1 MAKEKLELNN
11 LSDQDLESR
20 IAESELRLKKLKF
33 THVVSPL
40 ENPLDIRELRR
51 EIARV
56 KTWGTKVDRKA
67 DYEAGSP
74 SAMCNMP
81 QHLFEPL
88 ISISKLQT

>member
-51 EIARV
+51 EIARL
-56 KTWGTKVDRKA
+56 KTERR
-67 DYEAGSP
+67 YRELHP
-74 SAMCNMP
+74 SENRASAP
-81 QHLFEPL
+81 TE
-88 ISISKLQT
+88 

>member
-11 LSDQDLESR
+11 LSDQDLDSR

-51 EIARV
+51 EIARL
-56 KTWGTKVDRKA
+56 KTERR
-67 DYEAGSP
+67 YRELHP
-74 SAMCNMP
+74 SENRTSAP
-81 QHLFEPL
+81 TE
-88 ISISKLQT
+88 

>member
-51 EIARV
+51 EIARL
-56 KTWGTKVDRKA
+56 KTERR
-67 DYEAGSP
+67 YRELHP
-74 SAMCNMP
+74 SESRTSAP
-81 QHLFEPL
+81 TE
-88 ISISKLQT
+88 